1 MYWRERDLE
10 VDYVVEDSGGLTAIE
25 VKSGRERDGDRRG
38 LDAFVTRNA
47 SARVRLVGSGG
58 TPLDEFL
65 AE

>member
-1 MYWRERDLE
+1 MNYAI
-10 VDYVVEDSGGLTAIE
+10 EDAQGLTAIE

-38 LDAFVTRNA
+38 LAAFVTRNA
-47 SARVRLVGSGG
+47 SARVRAVGSGG

>member
-10 VDYVVEDSGGLTAIE
+10 VDYVVEDSGGQTAIE

-47 SARVRLVGSGG
+47 AARVRLVGTGG
-58 TPLDEFL
+58 TPLDAFL